1 MLKTQEFTSES
12 AEETYR
18 IAFDFAKTLKPGD
31 VVLYEGDLGAGK
43 TAFTKG
49 IGSALGVE
57 EPVTSPTFALVNE
70 YEGRIPL
77 FHFDLYRL
85 ESFDDLY
92 SIGFFD
98 YPERGGIIA
107 AEWSENIPDLAAELD
122 DGRRTVYTVRIE
134 KTGENSRKISVFAH
148 NKGL

>member
-1 MLKTQEFTSES
+1 MNIRVFNSDS
-12 AEETYR
+12 PEETQN
-18 IAFDFAKTLKPGD
+18 IAFELAKSFKAGD

-49 IGSALGVE
+49 IARALDVE
-57 EPVTSPTFALVNE
+57 DTVTSPTFAIVNE
-70 YEGRIPL
+70 YEGRMPL

-98 YPERGGIIA
+98 YLVRGGIIA
-107 AEWSENIPDLAAELD
+107 AEWSENIPDLAADLD
-122 DGRRTVYTVRIE
+122 DGKRTIYTVRID
-134 KTGENSRKISVFAH
+134 KTGENSRKISISAQG
-148 NKGL
+148 KDA

>member
-1 MLKTQEFTSES
+1 MTTQEFSSES
-12 AEETYR
+12 ADQTYS
-18 IAFDFAKTLKPGD
+18 IAFDFAKTLKAGD

-49 IGSALGVE
+49 IGAALGVE
-57 EPVTSPTFALVNE
+57 EPITSPTFAIVNE
-70 YEGRIPL
+70 YEGTIPL

-98 YPERGGIIA
+98 YLRRGGIIA
-107 AEWSENIPDLAAELD
+107 AEWSENIPGLAAELD
-122 DGRRTVYTVRIE
+122 DGKRGICTVRIE
-134 KTGENSRKISVFAH
+134 KTGENSRKISVSR
-148 NKGL
+148 L